1 MLRTRFIRP
10 LVDLFA
16 VAEANVLAVI
26 IQYLNDKGINYSPS
40 AVSDDILEAIEWVH
54 MSGKMHN
61 IVSNNLE
68 RFLSKDPNLGV
79 LLPRFRAEG
88 KELFLLTH
96 SSFDYVDAGLT
107 YLLGDKWRE
116 VRRLVQHGLR
126 LWVWAVVAAVG

>member
-1 MLRTRFIRP
+1 M
-10 LVDLFA
+10 
-16 VAEANVLAVI
+16 LAVI

-68 RFLSKDPNLGV
+68 RFLSKDPNLRV

-88 KELFLLTH
+88 KELFLLTN
-96 SSFDYVDAGLT
+96 SSFDYVNAGLT
-107 YLLGDKWRE
+107 YLLGDQWRD
-116 VRRLVQHGLR
+116 VSGAQGGRGGRVGINRVGLA
-126 LWVWAVVAAVG
+126 LAAGCSRG